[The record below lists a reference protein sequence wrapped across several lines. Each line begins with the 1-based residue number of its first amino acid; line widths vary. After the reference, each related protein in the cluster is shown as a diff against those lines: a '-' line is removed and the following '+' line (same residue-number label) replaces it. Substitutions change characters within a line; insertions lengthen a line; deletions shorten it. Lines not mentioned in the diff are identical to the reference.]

1 MMLERSGVFPIT
13 KRRYLIIFIS
23 CLYPHTVLARCPGH
37 TPQLYH
43 ICVMSRIGYFIFNGI
58 YFVIETLF
66 NLVPAKFELFQ
77 RVQYVDIWDVWK
89 GQQNIVLS
97 CIYIQ
102 FCAFFAM
109 KFCFVCKL
117 SQNYTDL
124 MCLLDIKVLIQQ
136 TKGACARAVYCSGGK
151 L

>member
-43 ICVMSRIGYFIFNGI
+43 ICVMSRIGYFTFNGI

-66 NLVPAKFELFQ
+66 NLVPAKFELFHGIKEWISGVSG
-77 RVQYVDIWDVWK
+77 RDNAADS
-89 GQQNIVLS
+89 LS
-97 CIYIQ
+97 DMGH
-102 FCAFFAM
+102 FTF
-109 KFCFVCKL
+109 
-117 SQNYTDL
+117 
-124 MCLLDIKVLIQQ
+124 
-136 TKGACARAVYCSGGK
+136 SGMY
-151 L
+151 LFI